1 VTRLLLEHFGT
12 PSSAREGRRV
22 DRERRRTLDELAGR
36 TVWSA
41 SALPAGHESADR
53 LDRHLSWTG
62 DDRIDSAWLG
72 MQADDALRQLGGRLD
87 AMLQGSV
94 SEAARPDR
102 TDGELYA
109 RGVADSEALMGEE
122 VGLDDVVVLH
132 DSLTAVLAQA
142 IRERGAH
149 AVLRMS
155 VGPARGDAM
164 VEEARAFMRPFT
176 AGVDAYLVTWT
187 ESAARGRV
195 VARVAALMPSPDVV
209 AAKEIR
215 PQESGDVGWA
225 SVLADVVRS
234 DRGECVGGTLHARPT
249 VAAR

>member
-1 VTRLLLEHFGT
+1 VTSLLLEHFGT
-12 PSSAREGRRV
+12 PSSAREVRQLERA
-22 DRERRRTLDELAGR
+22 RRRAVDELAGR

-41 SALPAGHESADR
+41 SALPAGHASADR
-53 LDRHLSWTG
+53 LGRHLRWAG
-62 DDRIDSAWLG
+62 EDRIAAGWLEVE
-72 MQADDALRQLGGRLD
+72 ADESLRRLAGRLD

-102 TDGELYA
+102 GDSELYA
-109 RGVADSEALMGEE
+109 RGVSESEALMADA

-132 DSLTAVLAQA
+132 DSLTAVLVQA

-149 AVLRMS
+149 VVLQVS
-155 VGPARGDAM
+155 VGPAGGGAM
-164 VEEARAFMRPFT
+164 VEQARAFLRPYT
-176 AGVDAYLVTWT
+176 DAVDAYLMTWT
-187 ESAARGRV
+187 EPAGRGQAV
-195 VARVAALMPSPDVV
+195 QHLAALMPSPAVV